1 MKIKNIKI
9 NSYGTLKEKE
19 ISLGDNLNIIYGK
32 NESGK
37 STLLNY
43 IKNIFYGIS
52 KNKNGKEIS
61 DYEKYKP
68 WIGEEF
74 SGKIKYRLD
83 DGTNYEIYRDFSKK
97 NAKLFND
104 NLEDISNQY
113 KIDKKDGS
121 QFFCDQTNVNEKMY
135 LSTIMT
141 PQQEV
146 VLDHTTQNILVQKMA
161 NLAGTGEDTVSFQKA
176 MDKLN
181 KRLVEEVG
189 TNRTQDRPL
198 NLIQKRMKEI
208 EIVLKDEVDQLKDKR
223 NLEGSKDEILEKIE
237 KEKDRNNGLRKLVML
252 IQKSQIDQ
260 EKNTLKNQLQDEK
273 EEKIKNLK
281 EQKENLIKNNELNK
295 KVNLEKSKEENE
307 NRLNAKIKKRY
318 FIFGIIFILL
328 IGINILSFTFI
339 QNKIV
344 NYIFL
349 TLIPIELILFII
361 NYRKNN
367 QLKKEIQKQVLE
379 QKLEDKLQNQ
389 KLEEQL
395 SMINNQINL
404 LEKELQN
411 YKKEIEEEKENIDKN
426 LILSIEEIKRE
437 HQNLGISLSIT
448 NLIMEDELQK
458 ELNISEQKIMEY
470 RLKLNGLE
478 YENKNVS
485 ERLEEIVGL
494 KEEYEN
500 LREQLQI
507 VEEKNKCIQATK
519 ELLEK
524 AYEEMKKS
532 VTPKFTQNLSELIKK
547 ITDGKYQKVSIHEEK
562 GLIVE
567 LQNGEYIPV
576 SLLSVGTIDQ
586 LYLSLRLAMLDE
598 ISQEKMPIIL
608 DEAFAYFDEER
619 LKNSL
624 LFLLEQAKEHQIMLF
639 TCTKREKQI
648 LDGLNLAYHWI
659 EL

>member
-121 QFFCDQTNVNEKMY
+121 QFFCDQTNVDEKMY

-395 SMINNQINL
+395 LMVNNQINL

-437 HQNLGISLSIT
+437 HQNLDISLSIT

-567 LQNGEYIPV
+567 LQNGEYIPA

-624 LFLLEQAKEHQIMLF
+624 LFLLEQAREHQIMLF

>member
-121 QFFCDQTNVNEKMY
+121 QFFCDQTNVDEKMY

-395 SMINNQINL
+395 LMVNNQINL

-437 HQNLGISLSIT
+437 HQNLDISLSIT

-458 ELNISEQKIMEY
+458 ELNISQQKIMEY

-562 GLIVE
+562 GIIVE
-567 LQNGEYIPV
+567 LQNGEYIPA

-624 LFLLEQAKEHQIMLF
+624 LFLLEQAREHQIMLF

>member
-181 KRLVEEVG
+181 KRMVEEVG

-208 EIVLKDEVDQLKDKR
+208 EIVLKDEVGQLKDKR

-437 HQNLGISLSIT
+437 HQNLDISLSIT
-448 NLIMEDELQK
+448 NLIIEDELQK

-567 LQNGEYIPV
+567 LQNGEYIPA

-624 LFLLEQAKEHQIMLF
+624 LFLLEQAREHQIMLF